1 MGTLMM
7 HVIAEAQP
15 SSSQASMTKHP
26 AMVIILS
33 DAQHGRAVLLRID
46 RRYQRILCSSAPALF
61 GVSVH
66 CPGEDPRR
74 DATAP
79 RPGADRHRTVTRL
92 GILTGQAGAVA
103 GQGLRTCQP
112 VALPANQAV
121 VTVRCRG
128 G

>member
-7 HVIAEAQP
+7 HAIAEAQP

-61 GVSVH
+61 GVSVR

-79 RPGADRHRTVTRL
+79 RPGADRHEL
-92 GILTGQAGAVA
+92 S
-103 GQGLRTCQP
+103 
-112 VALPANQAV
+112 
-121 VTVRCRG
+121 RG
-128 G
+128 SAS